1 MKNILLSAFLA
12 VYAFVLYTSCA
23 SQQPVTGGAKDTIPP
38 TLLESYPINK
48 SLNFK
53 DQKIT
58 LVFDEFIKEDQ
69 IKTKLIITPDDQ
81 NKFDV
86 LIKKTSLTLEF
97 ENPFADSTTYTLNF
111 NSTIS
116 DITENNDA
124 ENIILAFSTT
134 TYIDSLSITGSI
146 IDLMTQEPLKE
157 ITVAL
162 YQAKDTTDIFN
173 KRPLYFAKTAEDG
186 TYSIENLKNGSY
198 RIYAFQDKNKNNLC
212 ESNDEPHG
220 FIADTLAL
228 TQNIDSLVIPI
239 IRNDVRPLAQLNS
252 RTSGIYFESRY
263 NKPLKDFSVQILDSL
278 KLPNWTIEANLT
290 TDGRGIVFYPV
301 SNPKKDSLQIAIT
314 SIDSTYNQT
323 IDTAYLKFTSSKRT
337 IPPFTFTTIP
347 AKDEQI
353 LEKTTFTLSFTKP
366 VATHYI
372 ADSMRVSID
381 TLVQHPIRIDTIIW
395 NSHKT
400 RATVN
405 TQIDKKIVPN
415 AKLRYEHLT
424 DSLKSDTSSIDFKRY
439 NKIKNLLDKVED
451 NYTRVKLPKG
461 TFFSVDGDTSY
472 TENIPLRF
480 INSEERGI
488 IRGNII
494 TDQTHYTLQLVT
506 NKYKVVFS
514 QPGTPSFEFK
524 NVPPGDYT
532 FRVLIDD
539 NKDGVWSTGNSLK
552 RIEPESV
559 YIYPEFFNVR
569 QNWTQENIELTF

>member
-12 VYAFVLYTSCA
+12 CYAFILYTSCA

-86 LIKKTSLTLEF
+86 VIKKTSITLDF

-134 TYIDSLSITGSI
+134 TYIDSLSIAGSI
-146 IDLMTQEPLKE
+146 IDLLTHEPIKE
-157 ITVAL
+157 ATVAL
-162 YQAKDTTDIFN
+162 YQANDTTDIFN
-173 KRPLYFAKTAEDG
+173 KRPLYFTKTAEDG
-186 TYSIENLKNGSY
+186 TYSIENLKNGNY
-198 RIYAFQDKNKNNLC
+198 RLYAFQDKNKNNLC
-212 ESNDEPHG
+212 EPNDEPHG

-228 TQNIDSLVIPI
+228 TYNIDSLTIPI
-239 IRNDVRPLAQLNS
+239 TRNDVRPLAQLNS

-290 TDGRGIVFYPV
+290 ADGRGIVFYPL
-301 SNPKKDSLQIAIT
+301 SNPKKDSVQIEIT

-323 IDTAYLKFTSSKRT
+323 IDTTYLKFTSSKRS
-337 IPPFTFTTIP
+337 IPPFAFTTIP
-347 AKDEQI
+347 TKDEQI
-353 LEKTTFTLSFTKP
+353 LEKTTFTLTFTKP
-366 VATHYI
+366 VAKNYI

-381 TLVQHPIRIDTIIW
+381 TLVQYPIKIDTIIW
-395 NSHKT
+395 NNHKT
-400 RATVN
+400 RVTIN
-405 TQIDKKIVPN
+405 TQIDKKIVAN
-415 AKLRYEHLT
+415 QKLRYQQLT
-424 DSLKSDTSSIDFKRY
+424 DSLQSDTSSLDFKRY
-439 NKIKNLLDKVED
+439 SKIKKLLDKVED

-472 TENIPLRF
+472 TENIPLKF

-488 IRGNII
+488 VRGTISTEYTN
-494 TDQTHYTLQLVT
+494 YTLQLVT
-506 NKYKVVFS
+506 NKYKVVSS
-514 QPGTPSFEFK
+514 QPGTSTFEFK
-524 NVPPGDYT
+524 NIPPGDYT
-532 FRVLIDD
+532 FRILIDD
-539 NKDGVWSTGNSLK
+539 NNDGVWSTGNSVK

-569 QNWTQENIELTF
+569 ENWTLENVEINF